1 MARSIYSNTSPKK
14 SVSQRQTTVPGLKE
28 ELNAAAKSTSLRDKV
43 KSLDLMKQC
52 IQERGTLGNELANGC
67 DILCSMIKSAA
78 VQNHRAAIDATNLF
92 IPLIKDEKIL
102 VTNLLKVLVDKINSS
117 KVDVK
122 PLLDQSK
129 QD

>member
-1 MARSIYSNTSPKK
+1 MTRSIYSNTSPKK
-14 SVSQRQTTVPGLKE
+14 SVSQRQATVPGLKE

-52 IQERGTLGNELANGC
+52 IRERGTLGNELANGC

-102 VTNLLKVLVDKINSS
+102 VANLLKVLVDKINSS

-129 QD
+129 YN